1 MVDGS
6 MGLNLMMAG
15 QRFSRRGLLGV
26 AWGCLVARAESCMSC
41 QPAAKGARTQAI
53 GRDG

>member
-15 QRFSRRGLLGV
+15 QRFSRRGLLGHVGV
-26 AWGCLVARAESCMSC
+26 AWGCLSRVVHVLPARCHKSTNAGHW
-41 QPAAKGARTQAI
+41 P
-53 GRDG
+53 